1 MADNWQLKA
10 VLSASAAGMLKTLA
24 SVDKATRSTRK
35 HLADI
40 GSGSVKLAQNLAL
53 PVGLLGGLAA
63 GFSLAGVQQAV
74 MNFAMLGDE
83 VAKGSQKVGLS
94 IADYQQWLYVAGQS
108 SIEAGTLTAS
118 MGKLNKGIAEAAAG
132 KNQNLASLFSRA
144 GIAMRGANGQIRNT
158 ADMLPEIADLFAR
171 NGNAAVQARMGNA
184 IFGKSWQELAPLLL
198 GGSEGIKQLQDR
210 YRELGLEVNESAIK
224 SGEAFGDQVDDLHAV
239 LRSYGNTITAKLL
252 PALGPMMERTIQW
265 AVANRELIATNVTRF
280 VEDFL
285 NAVGRVDWNAVA
297 SGIGSFVDG
306 CKSLVDWLGGSRNAL
321 IALVLFMNA
330 SAIASVLSLA
340 GSFGKL
346 IWSLGTMAT
355 TAIPAAVTAMGGMNA
370 VISATAFNAGRLLG
384 IMGQIALVGG
394 AAWAGWEVGK
404 KLNEWVIDP
413 AAQAL
418 TGNKDATLGTALYD
432 AFNKDP
438 MAEMNKT
445 SLVKSTNQ
453 VKASGS
459 VTIDFKNAPPGLR
472 FEQDLAKS
480 DVPINLA
487 VGYRSFA
494 TGMP

>member
-10 VLSASAAGMLKTLA
+10 VLSASAAGMLKTLS

-40 GSGSVKLAQNLAL
+40 GSGSVALAQNLAL

-63 GFSLAGVQQAV
+63 GFSLAGIQQAV
-74 MNFAMLGDE
+74 MNFALLGDE

-108 SIEAGTLTAS
+108 GIEAGTLTAS

-132 KNQNLASLFSRA
+132 KNQSLASLFSRA
-144 GIAMRGANGQIRNT
+144 GIAMRGANGEIRNT
-158 ADMLPEIADLFAR
+158 ADLLPEIADLFAR

-184 IFGKSWQELAPLLL
+184 LFGKSWQELAPLLQ
-198 GGSEGIKQLQDR
+198 GGSAGIAQLQAR
-210 YRELGLEVNESAIK
+210 YRELGLEVQDSAIK
-224 SGEAFGDQVDDLHAV
+224 SGEAFGDQVDDLNAV

-252 PALGPMMERTIQW
+252 PALSPMMERTIEW

-285 NAVGRVDWNAVA
+285 SALGRVDWGAVA
-297 SGIGSFVDG
+297 SGIGSFVEG

-330 SAIASVLSLA
+330 SAIASVITLT

-355 TAIPAAVTAMGGMNA
+355 TAIPAAVTAMGGMKA
-370 VISATAFNAGRLLG
+370 ALLSSSFAAGKLLG
-384 IMGQIALVGG
+384 IMGQIGLVAG
-394 AAWAGWEVGK
+394 AGWAGWEVGK
-404 KLNEWVIDP
+404 KLNEWVINP
-413 AAQAL
+413 AVQAL

-432 AFNKDP
+432 TFNKDP
-438 MAEMNKT
+438 MADANKS
-445 SLVKSTNQ
+445 SLVRNTNQ
-453 VKASGS
+453 VKATGS
-459 VTIDFKNAPPGLR
+459 VTIDFQNAPPGLR
-472 FEQDLAKS
+472 FEQDLARS
-480 DVPINLA
+480 QVPMNVS
-487 VGYRSFA
+487 VGYRQFA